1 MGILNK
7 LLFWRR
13 DDEIDFDELA
23 NEQLKKGITMI
34 WD

>member
-13 DDEIDFDELA
+13 DDEFDFDQMA
-23 NEQLKKGITMI
+23 DEQLKKDWEII
-34 WD
+34 